1 MRKNENT
8 KQIEKKLNDYFQL
21 SASISTKPLSD
32 AKILLPLGAAMFG
45 ALSSLEAAIVYSGVQ
60 NVSIALVGATNRGYV
75 NIDLAGGNDFEI
87 HRNHVA
93 AQVFIQADEVPGGG
107 FALNG
112 FHGQVAGAYVY
123 PYANASGVNIGPAA
137 PFGFQAGQANS
148 LSDNGFYPNHKWE
161 SLPNGTTRFIGFRG
175 VKNGITCYGW
185 MRLTK
190 NSFGNF
196 TVVDWA
202 YENTGASILTGATA
216 SASADLS
223 LTENASTLTPI
234 TGQTVTFTIIVNNA
248 GPGPATAVEVKNIVP
263 SGLSFVAGS
272 QTGPGTYVSNAP
284 STTGLRWNAI
294 SIPANSAVTLT
305 FQAIVTA
312 ANGNIVNFAEVQA
325 SAESDPDSTPG
336 NGQ

>member
-1 MRKNENT
+1 
-8 KQIEKKLNDYFQL
+8 
-21 SASISTKPLSD
+21 
-32 AKILLPLGAAMFG
+32 
-45 ALSSLEAAIVYSGVQ
+45 
-60 NVSIALVGATNRGYV
+60 V

-87 HRNHVA
+87 HRNHVG
-93 AQVFIQADEVPGGG
+93 AQNFIQADEVVGGG
-107 FALNG
+107 FELNG
-112 FHGQVAGAYVY
+112 FHAQVAGTYVY
-123 PYANASGVNIGPAA
+123 PYANAAGVNIGPAG

-175 VKNGITCYGW
+175 VKSGITCYGW

-202 YENTGASILTGATA
+202 YENTGASILTGATV
-216 SASADLS
+216 SAGADLS
-223 LTENASTLTPI
+223 LTKNASTLTPI

-248 GPGPATAVEVKNIVP
+248 GPGTATAVEVKNIVP

-272 QTGPGTYVSNAP
+272 QTGPGTYVNNAP
-284 STTGLRWNAI
+284 TTTGLRWTSI
-294 SIPANSAVTLT
+294 SIPASGSVTLT
-305 FQAIVTA
+305 FQATVTA
-312 ANGNIVNFAEVQA
+312 ANGNNITNFAEVQA
-325 SAESDPDSTPG
+325 SGQSDPDSTPG